1 MTLEKNSIENFD
13 YMDGHLS
20 QIQKERIN
28 KQKDLEHTK
37 KELAKKFV
45 FLIVQLFRESTYESV
60 DVNLNTITLYYGDG
74 GLVVS
79 FKSPS
84 IDGIEYML
92 NDNDVYNHTSILKN
106 MPNTRQKMR
115 EIESILPSKSAIEDI
130 NAVFQQDPFSKY
142 FQTEEYPVALE
153 ITFCPEV
160 CENN

>member
-1 MTLEKNSIENFD
+1 MTLEKNSKDNYS
-13 YMDGHLS
+13 YMEEELYK
-20 QIQKERIN
+20 IYEER
-28 KQKDLEHTK
+28 TK
-37 KELAKKFV
+37 KSQGLELIKSILAKQYAE
-45 FLIVQLFRESTYESV
+45 LIVDLFKESTLESV
-60 DVNLNTITLYYGDG
+60 DVNLDTITIYYGDG

-92 NDNDVYNHTSILKN
+92 NDNDVYDHTSILKN
-106 MPNTRQKMR
+106 MPNTRKKMR
-115 EIESILPSKSAIEDI
+115 EIESIKPSKSAIEDI

-142 FQTEEYPVALE
+142 FRTEEYPVALE